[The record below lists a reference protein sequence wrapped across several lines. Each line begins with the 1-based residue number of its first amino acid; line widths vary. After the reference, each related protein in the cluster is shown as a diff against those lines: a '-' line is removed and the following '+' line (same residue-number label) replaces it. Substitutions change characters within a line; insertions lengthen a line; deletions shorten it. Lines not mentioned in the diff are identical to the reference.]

1 MLQPP
6 GSLLAPK
13 SSPLSVAR
21 MPPSSRDQPCRGCGC
36 ATNVRKHKISRR
48 ETRKMVPNLAP
59 GLSLED
65 PPNLGKSLGYLR
77 LDQEVGELAQSLS
90 THRKVAL
97 LSPAEGTVGHPPDR
111 IKQCSTHELAQ
122 KTRQGKGK
130 PSSPHKNIQT

>member
-1 MLQPP
+1 MLQTT

-13 SSPLSVAR
+13 ALPLSVAR

-36 ATNVRKHKISRR
+36 ATNAQKHKISRR
-48 ETRKMVPNLAP
+48 ETRKMAPNLAP

-65 PPNLGKSLGYLR
+65 SPN

-90 THRKVAL
+90 THTKVAL

-111 IKQCSTHELAQ
+111 IKH
-122 KTRQGKGK
+122 
-130 PSSPHKNIQT
+130 